1 MSDIDILISEVG
13 PRDGLQ
19 MAKSIMTTTDK
30 MRWIAQAHAAGL
42 REIEV
47 CSFVPPKL
55 VPGMADATEVTK
67 FAKSLLGLNVAVLAP
82 NFRGAEAAMAAG
94 ADKITV
100 PISASAAHNRAN
112 VNRSQDESITEIRR
126 ICALRDSL
134 PEGSRPMIEGGLSTV
149 WGCTIAGEVP
159 ESDVIRL
166 SVALVEAG
174 VDEVGLADTTG
185 MADPASIRRV
195 FKSVRSEIG
204 EKKLGG
210 AHLHNTRGLGLANVL
225 AALDIGITTFD
236 GSLAGLG
243 GCPFA
248 PGASG
253 NVVTEDLVYML
264 EEMGLRTGVDLEK
277 LIAVRE
283 VLQRGLPDEPLYGF
297 IAQIGIR
304 KGGLTPDRLAIASA

>member
-1 MSDIDILISEVG
+1 MTDIDILISEIG

-19 MAKSIMTTTDK
+19 MAKSIMSTADK
-30 MRWIAQAHAAGL
+30 KRWITDAHAAGL

-55 VPGMADATEVTK
+55 VPGMADADEITRFSKT
-67 FAKSLLGLNVAVLAP
+67 LTGLHVAVLAP
-82 NFRGAEAAMAAG
+82 NYRGAEAAMAAG

-100 PISASAAHNRAN
+100 PISVSAPHNRAN
-112 VNRSQDESITEIRR
+112 VNKTPEESIAEIAR

-134 PEGSRPMIEGGLSTV
+134 PEGQRPAIEGGLSTV
-149 WGCTIAGEVP
+149 WGCTIAGPVAQDEV
-159 ESDVIRL
+159 VRL

-185 MADPASIRRV
+185 MADPAGIRRV
-195 FKSVRSEIG
+195 FKAVRAEIG
-204 EKKLGG
+204 EDKLGG

-264 EEMGLRTGVDLEK
+264 EEMGLRTGIDLEK
-277 LIAVRE
+277 LIAVRK
-283 VLQRGLPDEPLYGF
+283 VLESGLPDEPLYGF
-297 IAQIGIR
+297 IAQVGLQ
-304 KGGLTPDRLAIASA
+304 KGGKRPDRLAVAS